1 MTKQDRLEFDNRLR
15 ALPHFQRLA
24 IEHCLNYG
32 LTSKAKELA
41 GMRAADTK
49 TETN

>member
-1 MTKQDRLEFDNRLR
+1 MTKADRIEFDNRLH
-15 ALPHFQRLA
+15 ALPHYQRVA

-32 LTSKAKELA
+32 LTSKSKELA
-41 GMRAADTK
+41 QMRAADTK